1 MHCARPEVK
10 VLARHYCGIFLD
22 TPRGNFIKP
31 ALSMGLFSQVEMIDT
46 SAAFEKPLP
55 DEFVLDIDID
65 IFATS
70 PYFMNQHDAI
80 YITRE
85 LLESL

>member
-1 MHCARPEVK
+1 
-10 VLARHYCGIFLD
+10 
-22 TPRGNFIKP
+22 
-31 ALSMGLFSQVEMIDT
+31 MGLFSQVEMIDS